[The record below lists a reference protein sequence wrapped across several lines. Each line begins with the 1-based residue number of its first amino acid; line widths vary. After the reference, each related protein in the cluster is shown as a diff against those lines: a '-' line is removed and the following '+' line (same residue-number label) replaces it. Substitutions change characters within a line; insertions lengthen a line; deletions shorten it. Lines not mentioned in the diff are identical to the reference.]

1 MFGALIPFV
10 DLTGLH
16 NLALVNTSYLNQ
28 YRNMADV
35 YGNGYPRP
43 IIFVDEDFDEN
54 IIDPQAHM
62 YSYYTYKLIMVAEC
76 SRESSYLYV
85 LKNMK
90 DEILYIPID
99 SRGSAKQNFIIDF

>member
-1 MFGALIPFV
+1 
-10 DLTGLH
+10 
-16 NLALVNTSYLNQ
+16 
-28 YRNMADV
+28 MADV

-62 YSYYTYKLIMVAEC
+62 YSYYTYKLIRVAEC

-99 SRGSAKQNFIIDF
+99 SRGSAIAEFHYRLLEIYDNIAILR